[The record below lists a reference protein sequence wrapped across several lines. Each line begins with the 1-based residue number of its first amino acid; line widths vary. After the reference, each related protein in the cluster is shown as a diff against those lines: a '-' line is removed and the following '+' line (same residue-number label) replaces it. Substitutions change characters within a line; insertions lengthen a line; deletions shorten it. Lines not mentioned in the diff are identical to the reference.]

1 MYGARARGH
10 ASIRLEPPR
19 LERELIVTLVPI
31 VVNHAVPRRGLAPGR
46 DGPFVVSLA
55 SPTDPGDAH
64 VSTGQVAPRA
74 RAKKTTDLMRFPISV
89 V

>member
-55 SPTDPGDAH
+55 SPTDPGEAR
-64 VSTGQVAPRA
+64 VSTGHVA
-74 RAKKTTDLMRFPISV
+74 RAVKDRRLT
-89 V
+89 